1 MDFIL
6 TEAQEDEDQPFL
18 LQFSDEE
25 IEETNDEDAAFID
38 DASIQ
43 QESISF
49 YRDPSILENY
59 PRF

>member
-25 IEETNDEDAAFID
+25 IEKTNFID
-38 DASIQ
+38 DASMQ
-43 QESISF
+43 QESISL
-49 YRDPSILENY
+49 YRDPTIL
-59 PRF
+59 